1 MGAAPSASRC
11 GPHRSRHRN
20 SGIVA
25 AAAIPEDL
33 KAWVAIYDGGFPMP
47 FAEGSFASV
56 LATEVIEHIED
67 YQGAIVDIARVTARQ
82 ALGRDTG

>member
-1 MGAAPSASRC
+1 
-11 GPHRSRHRN
+11 
-20 SGIVA
+20 
-25 AAAIPEDL
+25 
-33 KAWVAIYDGGFPMP
+33 MP

-82 ALGRDTG
+82 ALGRDTPLGFQKLIATIRR